1 MCALKT
7 EGRSRHTQY
16 SGIIAYLVLIGLFRR
31 QNVPLLLFANLP
43 VAIADC
49 LRQRNRTMP
58 LAFESAGSANHA
70 WSTAVVSP
78 KSGIYGSIEFPPRT
92 ASDCATNAA
101 FFAWHFPCLI
111 SQEIPWRQEINP
123 TRNASRLVHVDTWS
137 CACPHTPATVNSSV
151 C

>member
-58 LAFESAGSANHA
+58 LAFESAGSPQITPDLPLLSVPSPE
-70 WSTAVVSP
+70 STDPSNFLQELLLTVP
-78 KSGIYGSIEFPPRT
+78 QMQH
-92 ASDCATNAA
+92 

-111 SQEIPWRQEINP
+111 SQEIP
-123 TRNASRLVHVDTWS
+123 
-137 CACPHTPATVNSSV
+137 
-151 C
+151 